1 MGLAAGAAGG
11 IRPSCWQQPER
22 GSAARACACSSCGTP
37 TAARSAP
44 CCIATPRPSDTR
56 GRSCAVPGL
65 PSLPRTAA
73 AQGLALIGWRSALS
87 SAVPQQCV

>member
-1 MGLAAGAAGG
+1 MRLFELWYANGCKIGAMLHCDAAA
-11 IRPSCWQQPER
+11 ER
-22 GSAARACACSSCGTP
+22 YAWTILRRAR
-37 TAARSAP
+37 
-44 CCIATPRPSDTR
+44 
-56 GRSCAVPGL
+56 L